1 MKNFHRAM
9 LAGLW
14 RKLPQRA
21 ATLFVCLVLIASQSV
36 LAAEKTQRVRF
47 KQGETKRRVT
57 GRLNG
62 WNDRAVFVI
71 RVRAGQ
77 TMRLSAEGKCDAC
90 YAYINVDSPRN
101 ANDNFDRDMCGCMA
115 EVTNTAAGDYRITI
129 SENRKGDV
137 WKGEFT
143 LDIEVK

>member
-1 MKNFHRAM
+1 MKNSYPLM
-9 LAGLW
+9 LIDL
-14 RKLPQRA
+14 RREPSRRA
-21 ATLFVCLVLIASQSV
+21 AVLILCLVLIASQSV
-36 LAAEKTQRVRF
+36 LAAAKTRRVKF
-47 KQGETKRRVT
+47 KAGETKTRVV

-62 WNDRAVFVI
+62 WNDRVSFVI

-90 YAYINVDSPRN
+90 YPYIDVDAPRG
-101 ANDNFDRDMCGCMA
+101 DTGDVDRDMCGCRV

-129 SENRKGDV
+129 SENRKGDA
-137 WKGEFT
+137 WKGEFN